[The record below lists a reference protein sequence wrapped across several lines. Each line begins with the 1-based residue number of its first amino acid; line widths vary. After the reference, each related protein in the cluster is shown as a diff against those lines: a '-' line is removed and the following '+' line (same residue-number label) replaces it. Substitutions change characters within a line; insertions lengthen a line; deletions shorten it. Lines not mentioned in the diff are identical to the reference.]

1 MKNPKN
7 KGGSRMSKDLK
18 ILNVSLDRVRP
29 NPYQPR
35 RVFDQVAL
43 NDLANSIREY
53 GVMQPIS
60 IRQLTGDSYELIA
73 GERRLRASKMVGLDT
88 IPAVL
93 VEVIDQ
99 DSAVLALIE
108 NLQRENLNYFEEAE
122 GFVNLISDYGMTQE
136 DVAKKVG
143 KSQST
148 IANKVRLLKLS
159 SDIRKEIA
167 EHQLTERHARALLK
181 LPNEELQIKVIK
193 MIADRNLN
201 VAKTED
207 LIGRV
212 MDDILDS
219 KEEQGKQKRKI
230 RRFIKDIRLFTNTV
244 EKAVDV
250 MKDSGVDINYDVNK
264 GEDFYEISIKIPVN

>member
-1 MKNPKN
+1 MKIPKN
-7 KGGSRMSKDLK
+7 KGGSRMNKELRV
-18 ILNVSLDRVRP
+18 LNVSLDRIRP

-53 GVMQPIS
+53 GVIQPIS
-60 IRQLTGDSYELIA
+60 IRQLTGDSYEIIA

-159 SDIRKEIA
+159 SEVRKEIA

-193 MIADRNLN
+193 MIVDRNLN

-219 KEEQGKQKRKI
+219 KEEQGKKKRKM

-250 MKDSGVDINYDVNK
+250 MKDSGVDINYNVDK
-264 GEDFYEISIKIPVN
+264 GDDFYEISIKIPVN